1 MFIGIINWSICRLSL
16 PFGTFHYLPFLFI
29 PFPLSLPLPYIHS
42 HTSTFSHTLTN
53 SSVHTHIL
61 SHTHSHMQALSLG
74 HIGFFPIQNLMRAL
88 SCSTMELAVLEPIHN
103 FRFANRFITLQ
114 RKKSAQ
120 FSCQI
125 KKLGV
130 KYFLRMKKPRLWRA
144 EATKARRQNFEGL

>member
-1 MFIGIINWSICRLSL
+1 MDALYHALPIILNVSLSL
-16 PFGTFHYLPFLFI
+16 AFLLSITSHAHKLHFFFTRLIVYLL
-29 PFPLSLPLPYIHS
+29 LSISISITILL
-42 HTSTFSHTLTN
+42 HTHTHARTLTHTHTHTL
-53 SSVHTHIL
+53 S
-61 SHTHSHMQALSLG
+61 HSHMHALSLG

-130 KYFLRMKKPRLWRA
+130 KYFLRMKKPRL
-144 EATKARRQNFEGL
+144 